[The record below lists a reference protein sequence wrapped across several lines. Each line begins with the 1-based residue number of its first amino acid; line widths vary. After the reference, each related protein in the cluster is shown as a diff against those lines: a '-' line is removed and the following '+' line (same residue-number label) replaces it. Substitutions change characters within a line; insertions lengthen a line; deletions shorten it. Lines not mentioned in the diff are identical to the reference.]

1 MSLRAP
7 LVYCIPDETARVARA
22 AFPNGNPYL
31 RMRDALGPIYSN
43 PEFAALYPTTG
54 QPAEAP
60 AQLALVTIMQF
71 AEGLSDRQAADAVRA
86 RLDWKYAL
94 ALELTDPG
102 FDASVLSEFR
112 SRLIAGNAELLL
124 FETMLTLFRDH
135 GLVKAKGRQ
144 RTDATHVLAAIHVL
158 NRLECVGETLRHALN
173 TLAVVAPDW
182 LGSWLP
188 NAWFDRYGRRF
199 EEYRLPPG
207 KPERYAL
214 AAEIGT
220 DGGELL
226 RRIYDPAAPTWLR
239 EVPSVQTLRQVWVQ
253 QFYAAGPDHPIRWR
267 TAEDLPPAPLLIS
280 SPYDPEARYSRKRDT
295 EWVGYKV
302 HLTETCDGDTP
313 HLLTDVTTTAAPTPD
328 HAVTPRVQ
336 EQLIAR
342 QVAPAEHIVDTAYV
356 SAEHLVTSQADRA
369 IDLVGPAPPDPSW
382 QTRAGEGFGA
392 AQFVIDWA
400 AHQATCPEG
409 KPSAGWTATQDSGGQ
424 AAVQIRWSQA
434 ACGGC
439 PVRSK
444 CVQGRRPRTVLL
456 RTQAQHAALQAARAR
471 QHTADFRTTYNQR
484 AGIEG
489 TISQGT
495 RMGDLRRTRYI
506 GAAKTRLLH
515 LLIGAAMNFV
525 RVAAWLAD
533 RPRAQTRRP
542 AFAALGPVPA

>member
-7 LVYCIPDETARVARA
+7 LVYCIPDDTARVARA
-22 AFPNGNPYL
+22 AFPKGNPYL

-112 SRLIAGNAELLL
+112 SRLIAGNAEVLL
-124 FETMLTLFRDH
+124 FETMLTLFRDQ
-135 GLVKAKGRQ
+135 GLVKARGRQ

-182 LGSWLP
+182 LCSWMP
-188 NAWFDRYGRRF
+188 SAWSDRYGRRF

-220 DGGELL
+220 DGVELL
-226 RRIYDPAAPTWLR
+226 HHIYDPAAPTWLR
-239 EVPSVQTLRQVWVQ
+239 DVPSVQILRQVWVQ
-253 QFYAAGPDHPIRWR
+253 QFYAAGPDHPVRWR

-302 HLTETCDGDTP
+302 HLTETCDVDTP

-328 HAVTPRVQ
+328 HAVTPLVQ
-336 EQLIAR
+336 DQLIAR

-356 SAEHLVTSQADRA
+356 SAEHLVTSQVDRA
-369 IDLVGPAPPDPSW
+369 IELVGPAPPDPSW

-400 AHQATCPEG
+400 AYQATCPEG
-409 KPSAGWTATQDSGGQ
+409 KPSAVWTATQDSGGQ
-424 AAVQIRWSQA
+424 AAVRIRWPQV

-444 CVQGRRPRTVLL
+444 CVQGARPRTLLL
-456 RTQAQHAALQAARAR
+456 RAQAQHAALQAARAR
-471 QHTADFRTTYNQR
+471 QHTEAFRTTYNQR

-495 RMGDLRRTRYI
+495 RLGDLRRSRYI

-515 LLIGAAMNFV
+515 LLIGAALNFV
-525 RVAAWLAD
+525 RVAAWLAE
-533 RPRAQTRRP
+533 RPRAQMRRS